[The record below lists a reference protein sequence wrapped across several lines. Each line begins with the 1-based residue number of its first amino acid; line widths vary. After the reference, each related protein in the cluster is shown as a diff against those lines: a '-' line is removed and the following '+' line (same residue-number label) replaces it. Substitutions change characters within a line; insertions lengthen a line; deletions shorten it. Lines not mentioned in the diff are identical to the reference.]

1 MTRDLNAVQHGN
13 RNTGNKSFE
22 RVKQVK
28 YLRTIQT
35 NQNSFH
41 EEIKEQIE
49 VGECFLSFHAKSLV
63 FQFTIQKYKASHR
76 LLLLLLLLSLLPCS
90 FGSSVHF
97 LTAILSRASLFNSTN
112 VASHMHNYNFA
123 CCFVHV

>member
-1 MTRDLNAVQHGN
+1 MTRDLNAVQHSN

-22 RVKQVK
+22 RVEQVQ

-41 EEIKEQIE
+41 EEIKEQVE
-49 VGECFLSFHAKSLV
+49 VGECLLSCHAQSLV
-63 FQFTIQKYKASHR
+63 FQFTIQKYKASHI
-76 LLLLLLLLSLLPCS
+76 LLLLHLSLLPCS
-90 FGSSVHF
+90 VKSSVHF

-112 VASHMHNYNFA
+112 VASHMQNYNFA